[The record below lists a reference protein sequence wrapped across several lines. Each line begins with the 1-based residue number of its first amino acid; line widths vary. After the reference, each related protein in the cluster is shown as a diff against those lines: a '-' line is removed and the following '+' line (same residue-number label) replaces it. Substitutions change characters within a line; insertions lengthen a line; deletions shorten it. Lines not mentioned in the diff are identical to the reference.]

1 MVWSCLSG
9 KVRRGYRLNDM
20 APERATHSSQAAGDP
35 GRDGLFVSPVIVLSR
50 EFPARPSSLPDA
62 HQFVRET
69 LGAADVEPLPH
80 AAVTEAINEALLA
93 AARPDVGTFVIVIR
107 LFPHEAEVEVLSS
120 AETVLPSARA
130 RPSPVAESFAGWFAD
145 VLRRE
150 GLSQEAAAHQ
160 LGVSVRTVSR
170 WVRGQTEPR
179 LRDVRRISD
188 VFGPVPH
195 R

>member
-1 MVWSCLSG
+1 
-9 KVRRGYRLNDM
+9 M
-20 APERATHSSQAAGDP
+20 ALEQETHSSRTTAANP
-35 GRDGLFVSPVIVLSR
+35 GGAGLFVSPVIVLSR

-80 AAVTEAINEALLA
+80 AVVTEAINEALLA
-93 AARPDVGTFVIVIR
+93 AARPDVGAFTIVIR
-107 LFPHEAEVEVLSS
+107 LFPQEAEIEVLSA

-130 RPSPVAESFAGWFAD
+130 QTSPAAESFAGWFAE

-150 GLSQEAAAHQ
+150 GLSQEAAARQ

-179 LRDVRRISD
+179 LREVRRISD

>member
-1 MVWSCLSG
+1 
-9 KVRRGYRLNDM
+9 M
-20 APERATHSSQAAGDP
+20 ARERETPSSPAAANSP
-35 GRDGLFVSPVIVLSR
+35 GADGLFVSPVVVLSR

-69 LGAADVEPLPH
+69 LGAADAEPLPQ
-80 AAVTEAINEALLA
+80 AAVTEAINDALLA

-107 LFPHEAEVEVLSS
+107 LFPQEAEIEVLSS
-120 AETVLPSARA
+120 AETVLPTSRA
-130 RPSPVAESFAGWFAD
+130 APTRVAEPFAGWFAA

-150 GLSQEAAAHQ
+150 GLSQEAAARH

>member
-1 MVWSCLSG
+1 
-9 KVRRGYRLNDM
+9 M
-20 APERATHSSQAAGDP
+20 AREQETPSLPAGAERP
-35 GRDGLFVSPVIVLSR
+35 GADGLFVSPVIVLSR

-62 HQFVRET
+62 HQFVRQT
-69 LGAADVEPLPH
+69 LGSADAEPLPQ
-80 AAVTEAINEALLA
+80 AAVNEAINEALLA

-107 LFPHEAEVEVLSS
+107 LFPQDAEIEVLSS
-120 AETVLPSARA
+120 ADTVLPSSRA
-130 RPSPVAESFAGWFAD
+130 SSRAQPRPVAEPFAGWFAD

-150 GLSQEAAAHQ
+150 GLSQEAAARH

>member
-1 MVWSCLSG
+1 MTPT
-9 KVRRGYRLNDM
+9 
-20 APERATHSSQAAGDP
+20 PETTPSQAAADNTG
-35 GRDGLFVSPVIVLSR
+35 GGGMFVSPVIVLTR

-69 LGAADVEPLPH
+69 LSAADVQPLPH
-80 AAVTEAINEALLA
+80 DAVTAAINEALLA
-93 AARPDVGTFVIVIR
+93 AARPDVGTFVVVIR
-107 LFPHEAEVEVLSS
+107 LFPQEAEIEVLSA
-120 AETVLPSARA
+120 AEKPLPARA
-130 RPSPVAESFAGWFAD
+130 EPGPAPASFAGWFAE

-150 GLSQEAAAHQ
+150 GLSQEAAARQ

-195 R
+195 H